1 MFTFH
6 LLFNLTL
13 QLLTLSFGLTNY
25 STGVNVCTNAGS
37 ERGNSLLQMRRKS
50 LTNNI
55 STLHTDLFLK
65 YKETQFG
72 MVFEVKNLI

>member
-13 QLLTLSFGLTNY
+13 QLLTLSFGLTDY
-25 STGVNVCTNAGS
+25 STGVNVCTNVGS

-65 YKETQFG
+65 YKGTQFG